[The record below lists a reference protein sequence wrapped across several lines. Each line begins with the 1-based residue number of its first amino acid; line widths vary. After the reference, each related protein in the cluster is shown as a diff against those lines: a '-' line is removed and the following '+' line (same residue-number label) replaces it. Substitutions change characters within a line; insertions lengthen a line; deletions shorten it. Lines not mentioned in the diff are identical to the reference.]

1 MVRLFCFPGINLYNL
16 TFLEMK
22 TYTDFI
28 SIKQWAEEDRPREKL
43 VQKGKKTLS
52 NAELMAILLGTGNRN
67 ETAVDLAKRI
77 LNAYQDNLNEIS
89 KISVADLIKF
99 KGIGKAKAIVI
110 IAALEL
116 SNRRNGSPVLT
127 RKKISCSQ
135 DAFDII
141 KVNIGDV
148 QYEEFWIILL
158 NRANRVLSS
167 FNISE
172 GGISG
177 TVADPRKIYK
187 IALENSA
194 SSVILCHNHPSG
206 NVNPSD
212 ADIKLTHKL
221 RDAGNHLDIQVLDH
235 IIVGDGNYYS
245 FADDNIL

>member
-1 MVRLFCFPGINLYNL
+1 MPDPIYENRLVTKFINAMMRDGKKSTAESLLYN
-16 TFLEMK
+16 
-22 TYTDFI
+22 
-28 SIKQWAEEDRPREKL
+28 
-43 VQKGKKTLS
+43 
-52 NAELMAILLGTGNRN
+52 
-67 ETAVDLAKRI
+67 
-77 LNAYQDNLNEIS
+77 
-89 KISVADLIKF
+89 
-99 KGIGKAKAIVI
+99 
-110 IAALEL
+110 
-116 SNRRNGSPVLT
+116 
-127 RKKISCSQ
+127 
-135 DAFDII
+135 AFDII

-158 NRANRVLSS
+158 NRANRVLNS
-167 FNISE
+167 FSISE

-187 IALENSA
+187 IALENNA